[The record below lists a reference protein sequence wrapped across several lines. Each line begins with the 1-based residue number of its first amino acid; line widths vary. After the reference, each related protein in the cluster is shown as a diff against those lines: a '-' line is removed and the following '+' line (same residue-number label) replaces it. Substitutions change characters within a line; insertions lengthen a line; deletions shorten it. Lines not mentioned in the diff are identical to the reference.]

1 MLLPA
6 GAWVSA
12 RNVTGE
18 WIQADLET
26 THLIESVTTQGRSGR
41 FGQWVTSY
49 HVSYSPDGSDWVDLS
64 MPYSGNV
71 DQDSKVTNRLPANTL
86 ARHVR
91 LRPNGWQD
99 SIAMRFTVTGCGAI
113 RKISLSSIVTPIT
126 KQLKNSRKKEIANL

>member
-41 FGQWVTSY
+41 FHQWVTSY
-49 HVSYSPDGSDWVDLS
+49 YVSYSPDGSDWVDIS

-71 DQDSKVTNRLPANTL
+71 DQESKVTNRLPANTL

-113 RKISLSSIVTPIT
+113 RKIALSSLGP
-126 KQLKNSRKKEIANL
+126 LKKNELKTVVYCYDLRF